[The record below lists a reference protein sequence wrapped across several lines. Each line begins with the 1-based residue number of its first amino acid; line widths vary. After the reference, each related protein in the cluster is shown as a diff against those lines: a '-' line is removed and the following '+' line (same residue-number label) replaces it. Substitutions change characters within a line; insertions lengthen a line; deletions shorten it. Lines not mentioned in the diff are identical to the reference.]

1 MNGLHPPET
10 VGIHEL
16 AETMQLKP
24 RTIKYWLEKAKS
36 GDARFKD
43 FPYHQIGS
51 RCAVKFNPG
60 QVLRWYNRH
69 FHIG

>member
-1 MNGLHPPET
+1 MNDTAPVM
-10 VGIHEL
+10 VGIDGI
-16 AETMQLKP
+16 AEQLRVKP

-36 GDARFKD
+36 GDERFAD
-43 FPYHQIGS
+43 FPYHQIGA